1 MKKELEKGAKP
12 GVPEEGKEGNN
23 LKPQSGKM

>member
-12 GVPEEGKEGNN
+12 SVSGEEKEGNT
-23 LKPQSGKM
+23 LKPQRGKM

>member
-12 GVPEEGKEGNN
+12 RFPEEGQKGNT
-23 LKPQSGKM
+23 LILQSGKM